1 MEIENYTIPRV
12 IGVKQA
18 AAEFGIAEHALRA
31 WIRAGRLPAIQ
42 CGRKHLINCT
52 VLSRFLSGC
61 VTAQDDSRF
70 SSSEPDTLSPRGE
83 RVVCPTKAE
92 REHGTGSLPAA
103 AIGADGTLYTKAPG
117 KTVRNGKG
125 RLYKIMPAI
134 R

>member
-18 AAEFGIAEHALRA
+18 AAEFGIAEHTLRT
-31 WIRAGRLPAIQ
+31 WIRAGQLPVIQ

-61 VTAQDDSRF
+61 APRRKCPWGMTAQDDPRF

-92 REHGTGSLPAA
+92 RDQGRGSLPPV
-103 AIGADGTLYTKAPG
+103 L
-117 KTVRNGKG
+117 
-125 RLYKIMPAI
+125 L
-134 R
+134 

>member
-12 IGVKQA
+12 VGVKQA

-31 WIRAGRLPAIQ
+31 WIRAGQLPVIQ

-52 VLSRFLSGC
+52 VLSRFLSGELLPE
-61 VTAQDDSRF
+61 TK
-70 SSSEPDTLSPRGE
+70 EPEQVQPVAVGSDGE
-83 RVVCPTKAE
+83 
-92 REHGTGSLPAA
+92 
-103 AIGADGTLYTKAPG
+103 LYTKAPG
-117 KTVRNGKG
+117 RTAMNGKG

>member
-31 WIRAGRLPAIQ
+31 WIRAGQLPVIQ

-52 VLSRFLSGC
+52 VLSRFLSGELLPE
-61 VTAQDDSRF
+61 TK
-70 SSSEPDTLSPRGE
+70 EPE
-83 RVVCPTKAE
+83 QVQ
-92 REHGTGSLPAA
+92 PAA
-103 AIGADGTLYTKAPG
+103 VGADGTLYKKAPG
-117 KTVRNGKG
+117 RTARNSKG
-125 RLYKIMPAI
+125 RLYNVMPAI